1 MGITVKTEEQ
11 IRTEQGQVTRDGVYT
26 LGRDRF
32 RIRAGDVLPPGAVL
46 DPEPV
51 EATLEATEVEGV
63 ALPEVTDYPEG
74 AKPIEAEED
83 APEQRMQPAAPEN
96 RALQGAPSNRR
107 KAKKDGE

>member
-46 DPEPV
+46 DAAPV
-51 EATLEATEVEGV
+51 EEAPVDTESV
-63 ALPEVTDYPEG
+63 
-74 AKPIEAEED
+74 AEED